1 MNDTRLLLKP
11 EEVAEAI
18 EPIMKAFGI
27 TDYDYIVK
35 EGGQRETL
43 RIYDTK
49 IGCSYNSVSAVVDE
63 VIGYIFVKV
72 YCKNRSIGAFKAQTL
87 SRIKEYW
94 IKEGVE

>member
-1 MNDTRLLLKP
+1 MEQLNKKRI
-11 EEVAEAI
+11 EVLSAI

-27 TDYDYIVK
+27 TDYDYIVRDK
-35 EGGQRETL
+35 GQRETL

-94 IKEGVE
+94 IKDGAE

>member
-1 MNDTRLLLKP
+1 MEQLNKKRI
-11 EEVAEAI
+11 EVLSAI
-18 EPIMKAFGI
+18 KPIMQAFNIG
-27 TDYDYIVK
+27 DYDYVVK
-35 EGGQRETL
+35 ETGQREIL

-63 VIGYIFVKV
+63 VIGYIFVKI

-94 IKEGVE
+94 IKECERND